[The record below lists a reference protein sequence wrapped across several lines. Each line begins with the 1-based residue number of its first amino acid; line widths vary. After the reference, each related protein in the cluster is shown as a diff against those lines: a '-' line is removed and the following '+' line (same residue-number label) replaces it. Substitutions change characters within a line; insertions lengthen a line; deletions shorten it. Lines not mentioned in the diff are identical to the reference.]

1 MKKHERLSSDRLP
14 LIFHSDITP
23 DEIVANYGLI
33 ADLMTDYHET
43 GKTSWP
49 CIQDASG
56 EKFTVTKA
64 DIETFMATALAL
76 HRAFASQGCVVSA
89 VTR

>member
-23 DEIVANYGLI
+23 DEIVANYRFVAELT
-33 ADLMTDYHET
+33 TDYHET
-43 GKTSWP
+43 GKTAWR

-56 EKFTVTKA
+56 EKFTVTKD
-64 DIETFMATALAL
+64 DIEAFMANAVAL
-76 HRAFASQGCVVSA
+76 HRAFASHGCVVCA
-89 VTR
+89 VTE

>member
-1 MKKHERLSSDRLP
+1 MKKHERLSSKRQP

-23 DEIVANYGLI
+23 DEVIANYSFI
-33 ADLMTDYHET
+33 AELMTDYHET

-56 EKFTVTKA
+56 VKFTVTKA
-64 DIETFMATALAL
+64 DIEAFMANAVAL
-76 HRAFASQGCVVSA
+76 HRAFASHGCVVCA